1 MIYEWLEELTVTVL
15 EVINLL
21 TIGISSYNIR
31 SRVTN
36 YIPAINLKIQE
47 NIKNIAWWIE
57 KETKAKNNS

>member
-1 MIYEWLEELTVTVL
+1 MIYEWLNELTVL

-31 SRVTN
+31 SLLPN

-57 KETKAKNNS
+57 KETKAKNNP